1 METNKMVLHI
11 VIEPTKL
18 GINCHKTNQHGDFTD
33 KNADLT

>member
-1 METNKMVLHI
+1 METNKMMLHI

-18 GINCHKTNQHGDFTD
+18 GINWDKTNQHCDFTD